1 MKTENIAP
9 IFKTNLDTKSDKYQQ
24 NKKMMLE
31 KLDFLNELLDFA
43 ELGGGMHK
51 IMHTPSATIA
61 PRTA

>member
-31 KLDFLNELLDFA
+31 KLDFLRFFNYVV
-43 ELGGGMHK
+43 
-51 IMHTPSATIA
+51 IS
-61 PRTA
+61 